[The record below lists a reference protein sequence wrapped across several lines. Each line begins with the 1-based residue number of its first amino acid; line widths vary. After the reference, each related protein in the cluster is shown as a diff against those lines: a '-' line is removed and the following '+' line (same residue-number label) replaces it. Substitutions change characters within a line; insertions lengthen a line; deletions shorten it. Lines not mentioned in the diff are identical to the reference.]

1 MFKWPKY
8 PILYEINTWVWLF
21 ELRQSF
27 GPDIDLGSIPLS
39 VWDSIADLGFD
50 AVWLMGVWQRSP
62 AGVAI
67 ANRNQDLVETFRR
80 TLPDYTPEDNVGS
93 AYCIREY
100 VVDPQL
106 GGPKGLAA
114 ARRELASRGM
124 HLILDFVPNHVA
136 PDHPWVHEHPEY
148 FVTGNADDLKNDPT
162 SFVECGNH
170 VFALGRDPYFPAWP
184 DVLQLNAFSPKLR
197 KAAAKTLAAI
207 ADQCDGVRCDMAML
221 FLNSVFQQ
229 TWKNRSGVRPSGEYW
244 TDLIAGVK
252 QIHPSFLF
260 IAEAYWDLE
269 WQLQQHG
276 FDFCYDKRLYDR
288 LCEGCAEH
296 IRLHLTAEPGYQQK
310 LLRFI
315 ENHDEPR
322 AATVFSTREHAAAV
336 VMATVPGARLLYEGQ
351 LEGRKKQVPPF
362 LRRRPQ
368 EVLDMQLPAFYQK
381 LLNTLGE
388 PSFRDGEWRLCE
400 CSGWPD
406 NGSCK
411 NLVAW
416 TWERDQGR
424 SLVVVN
430 FSGTSAQ
437 GRVHAPWSDLQHG
450 TWRLSD
456 SISGATYDRDGA
468 EMLKS
473 GLYVEL
479 GPWGCNLFSLEK
491 TAAQETPTETQNM
504 ESAA

>member
-8 PILYEINTWVWLF
+8 PIFYEINTWVWLY

-27 GPDIDLGSIPLS
+27 GSEIDLSSIPS
-39 VWDSIADLGFD
+39 AVWDALADLGFD
-50 AVWLMGVWQRSP
+50 AVWLMGVWQRSQ

-67 ANRNQDLVETFRR
+67 ANRNHDLVETFRR
-80 TLPDYTPEDNVGS
+80 SLSDYTPEDNVGS
-93 AYCIREY
+93 AYCIRQY

-136 PDHPWVHEHPEY
+136 PDHSWLNEHPEY
-148 FVTGNADDLKNDPT
+148 FITGSADDLKSDPT
-162 SFVECGNH
+162 SFIECGDH
-170 VFALGRDPYFPAWP
+170 VFALGRDPYFPAWL
-184 DVLQLNAFSPKLR
+184 DVLQLNAFSLELR
-197 KAAAKTLAAI
+197 KAVAKTVAAI

-221 FLNSVFQQ
+221 FLNSIFEQ
-229 TWKNRSGVRPSGEYW
+229 TWRNRGGARPATEYW
-244 TDLIAGVK
+244 TDLISGVK

-260 IAEAYWDLE
+260 IAESYWDLE
-269 WQLQQHG
+269 WQLQQYG

-288 LCEGCAEH
+288 LCEGSAER

-310 LLRFI
+310 LVRFI

-322 AATVFSTREHAAAV
+322 AATVFSAKERAAAV
-336 VMATVPGARLLYEGQ
+336 VMATVPGARLLHEGQ
-351 LEGRKKQVPPF
+351 LEGRKQKVPPF

-368 EVLDMQLPAFYQK
+368 EALDMHLQTFYRK
-381 LLNTLGE
+381 LLNTLGK

-406 NGSCK
+406 NQSCK
-411 NLVAW
+411 NLLAW
-416 TWERDQGR
+416 SWQRDEYR

-430 FSGTSAQ
+430 FSGSSAQ
-437 GRVHAPWSDLQHG
+437 GRVHVPWSDLQHG
-450 TWRLSD
+450 VWRLSD
-456 SISGATYDRDGA
+456 SILSATYDRDGT
-468 EMLKS
+468 EMSNS

-479 GPWGCNLFSLEK
+479 GPWEFNSFSLEK
-491 TAAQETPTETQNM
+491 TSVQETPTEIQNM
-504 ESAA
+504 ENAA